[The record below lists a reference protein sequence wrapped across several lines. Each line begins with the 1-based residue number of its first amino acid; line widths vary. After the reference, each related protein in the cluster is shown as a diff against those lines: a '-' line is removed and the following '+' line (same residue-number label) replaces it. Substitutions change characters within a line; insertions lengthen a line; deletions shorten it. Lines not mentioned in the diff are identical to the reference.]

1 MGRTGNLRE
10 EEEKVGLFRR
20 KEKPEE
26 RADPGREVDASDSLL
41 RALISGTD
49 VDKTILL
56 QIPAVRGCLE
66 KIAGTVCRL
75 PIKLYRKVDGKV
87 EEITEDARLR
97 LLNKE
102 TGDTLNAD
110 EFWRAM
116 LEDYYLGR
124 GAYAYIRKNGIG
136 EYEGLHYVEEEK
148 VSVLK
153 NYDQILKSYSIMV
166 MGKTYHPFEFL
177 KLHRRTKDGAEGIPL
192 WQDNPL
198 IFSVAY
204 NSFVFEEKL
213 VKKGGNK
220 RGFIEAEDRLD
231 KGAIESIKRA
241 WNNLYSNNTDNV
253 VVLNKGAKFKESSNT
268 SVEMQLNENKE
279 SNAKD
284 ICGMFGFS
292 SRILYGEATEEDRK
306 EYINAVMSLL
316 NVIETALDKDLLTEK
331 EKESFYFAFDT
342 KELTR
347 GSLKERYEAYALGLT
362 NNFLQIDEVRAKEDM
377 EPLGFKWVRIG
388 LNDVLLDVEKGIVYT
403 PNMNAV
409 ADLNNP
415 KGGEGNE
422 D

>member
-1 MGRTGNLRE
+1 M
-10 EEEKVGLFRR
+10 GLFRR

-153 NYDQILKSYSIMV
+153 NYDPILKSYSIMV

-292 SRILYGEATEEDRK
+292 SRILYGEATQEDRK
-306 EYINAVMSLL
+306 EYINAIMSLL
-316 NVIETALDKDLLTEK
+316 NVIETALDKDLLTER

-362 NNFLQIDEVRAKEDM
+362 NNFLQIDKVRAKEDM

-388 LNDVLLDVEKGIVYT
+388 LNDVLLDVEKGIIYT

-422 D
+422 G

>member
-1 MGRTGNLRE
+1 M
-10 EEEKVGLFRR
+10 GLFRR

-153 NYDQILKSYSIMV
+153 NYDPILKSYSIMV

-220 RGFIEAEDRLD
+220 RGFIEAEDKLD
-231 KGAIESIKRA
+231 KGAIESIKSA

-268 SVEMQLNENKE
+268 SVEMQLNENKA
-279 SNAKD
+279 SNARD

-316 NVIETALDKDLLTEK
+316 NVIETALDKDLLTER

-388 LNDVLLDVEKGIVYT
+388 LNDVLLDVEKGIIYT

-422 D
+422 G

>member
-1 MGRTGNLRE
+1 M
-10 EEEKVGLFRR
+10 GLFRR

-56 QIPAVRGCLE
+56 QIPTVRGCLE

-110 EFWRAM
+110 EFWRTM

-153 NYDQILKSYSIMV
+153 NYDPILKSYSIMV

-388 LNDVLLDVEKGIVYT
+388 LNDVLLDVEKGIIYT

-422 D
+422 G

>member
-1 MGRTGNLRE
+1 M
-10 EEEKVGLFRR
+10 GLFRR

-124 GAYAYIRKNGIG
+124 GAYAYIKKNARG

-153 NYDQILKSYSIMV
+153 NYDPILKSYSIMV
-166 MGKTYHPFEFL
+166 MGKRYHPFEFL
-177 KLHRRTKDGAEGIPL
+177 KLHRRTKDGSEGIPL

-220 RGFIEAEDRLD
+220 RGFIEAEDKLD

-268 SVEMQLNENKE
+268 SVEMQLNENKA

-388 LNDVLLDVEKGIVYT
+388 LNDVLLDVEKGIIYT

>member
-1 MGRTGNLRE
+1 M
-10 EEEKVGLFRR
+10 GLFRR

-49 VDKTILL
+49 EDKTILL

-153 NYDQILKSYSIMV
+153 NYDPILKSYSIMV

-220 RGFIEAEDRLD
+220 RGFIEAEDKLD
-231 KGAIESIKRA
+231 KGAIESIKSA

-268 SVEMQLNENKE
+268 SVEMQLNENKA
-279 SNAKD
+279 SNARD

-316 NVIETALDKDLLTEK
+316 NVIETALDKDLLTER

-388 LNDVLLDVEKGIVYT
+388 LNDVLLDVEKGIIYT

-422 D
+422 G

>member
-1 MGRTGNLRE
+1 M
-10 EEEKVGLFRR
+10 GLFRR

-153 NYDQILKSYSIMV
+153 NYDPILKSYSIMV

-177 KLHRRTKDGAEGIPL
+177 KLHRRTKYGAEGIPL

-292 SRILYGEATEEDRK
+292 SRILYGEATQEERK
-306 EYINAVMSLL
+306 EYINAIMSLL
-316 NVIETALDKDLLTEK
+316 NVIETALDKDLLTER

-388 LNDVLLDVEKGIVYT
+388 LNDVLLDVEKGIIYT

-422 D
+422 G

>member
-1 MGRTGNLRE
+1 M
-10 EEEKVGLFRR
+10 GLFRR

-153 NYDQILKSYSIMV
+153 NYDPILKSYSIMV

-268 SVEMQLNENKE
+268 SVEMQLNENKA

-316 NVIETALDKDLLTEK
+316 NVIETALDKDLLTER

-388 LNDVLLDVEKGIVYT
+388 LNDVLLDVEKGIIYT

-422 D
+422 G

>member
-1 MGRTGNLRE
+1 M
-10 EEEKVGLFRR
+10 GLFRR

-124 GAYAYIRKNGIG
+124 GAYAYIKKNARG

-153 NYDQILKSYSIMV
+153 NYDPILKSYSIMV
-166 MGKTYHPFEFL
+166 MGKRYHPFEFL

>member
-1 MGRTGNLRE
+1 M
-10 EEEKVGLFRR
+10 GLFRR

-124 GAYAYIRKNGIG
+124 GAYAYIKKNARG

-153 NYDQILKSYSIMV
+153 NYDPILKSYSIMV
-166 MGKTYHPFEFL
+166 MGKRYHPFEFL
-177 KLHRRTKDGAEGIPL
+177 KLHRRTKDGSEGIPL

-220 RGFIEAEDRLD
+220 RGFIEAEDKLD

-316 NVIETALDKDLLTEK
+316 NVIETALDKDLLTER

-388 LNDVLLDVEKGIVYT
+388 LNDVLLDVEKGIIYT

-422 D
+422 G

>member
-1 MGRTGNLRE
+1 M
-10 EEEKVGLFRR
+10 GLFRR

-153 NYDQILKSYSIMV
+153 NYDPILKSYSIMV

-292 SRILYGEATEEDRK
+292 SRILYGEATQEDRK
-306 EYINAVMSLL
+306 EYINAIMSLL
-316 NVIETALDKDLLTEK
+316 NVIETALDKDLLTER
-331 EKESFYFAFDT
+331 EKESFYFDFDT

-388 LNDVLLDVEKGIVYT
+388 LNDVLLDVEKGIIYT

-422 D
+422 G

>member
-1 MGRTGNLRE
+1 M
-10 EEEKVGLFRR
+10 GLFRR

-153 NYDQILKSYSIMV
+153 NYDPILKSYSIMV

-331 EKESFYFAFDT
+331 EKESFYFAVDT

-388 LNDVLLDVEKGIVYT
+388 LNDVLLDVEKGIIYT

-422 D
+422 G

>member
-1 MGRTGNLRE
+1 M
-10 EEEKVGLFRR
+10 GLFRR

-110 EFWRAM
+110 EFWRTM

-153 NYDQILKSYSIMV
+153 NYDPILKSYSIMV

-177 KLHRRTKDGAEGIPL
+177 KLHRRSMDGAEGIPL

-292 SRILYGEATEEDRK
+292 SRILYGEATQEDRK
-306 EYINAVMSLL
+306 EYINAIMSLL
-316 NVIETALDKDLLTEK
+316 NVIETALDKDLLTER

-388 LNDVLLDVEKGIVYT
+388 LNDVLLDVEKGIIYT

-422 D
+422 G

>member
-1 MGRTGNLRE
+1 M
-10 EEEKVGLFRR
+10 GLFRR

-124 GAYAYIRKNGIG
+124 GAYAYIKKNARG

-153 NYDQILKSYSIMV
+153 NYDPILKSYSIMV
-166 MGKTYHPFEFL
+166 MGKRYHPFEFL

-220 RGFIEAEDRLD
+220 RGFIEAEDKLD

-388 LNDVLLDVEKGIVYT
+388 LNDVLLDVEKGIIYT

-422 D
+422 G

>member
-1 MGRTGNLRE
+1 M
-10 EEEKVGLFRR
+10 GLFRR

-136 EYEGLHYVEEEK
+136 EYEGLHYVKEEK

-153 NYDQILKSYSIMV
+153 NYDPMLKSYSIMV

-292 SRILYGEATEEDRK
+292 CRILYGEATEEDRK

>member
-1 MGRTGNLRE
+1 M
-10 EEEKVGLFRR
+10 GLFRR

-116 LEDYYLGR
+116 LEDYYLGK

>member
-1 MGRTGNLRE
+1 MGFF
-10 EEEKVGLFRR
+10 EKLWKRR
-20 KEKPEE
+20 KVEE
-26 RADPGREVDASDSLL
+26 RADTEIEAGASDSLL
-41 RALISGTD
+41 TALFNGTN
-49 VDKTILL
+49 VDKTILM
-56 QIPAVRGCLE
+56 QIPAVRACLE

-75 PIKLYRKVDGKV
+75 PIKLYRKVDGKA

-97 LLNKE
+97 MLNKE

-116 LEDYYLGR
+116 LEDYYLGK

-153 NYDQILKSYSIMV
+153 NYDPILKSYSIMD

>member
-1 MGRTGNLRE
+1 M
-10 EEEKVGLFRR
+10 GLFRR

-153 NYDQILKSYSIMV
+153 NYDPILKSYSIMV

-422 D
+422 G

>member
-1 MGRTGNLRE
+1 MAFFWNRN
-10 EEEKVGLFRR
+10 KA
-20 KEKPEE
+20 EE
-26 RADPGREVDASDSLL
+26 RTNAETGVGVSDSLL
-41 RALISGTD
+41 TALLNGTD
-49 VDKTILL
+49 VDKTILM
-56 QIPAVRGCLE
+56 QIPAVRACLE

-97 LLNKE
+97 MLNKE

-116 LEDYYLGR
+116 LEDYYLGK

-153 NYDQILKSYSIMV
+153 NYDPILKSYSIMV
-166 MGKTYHPFEFL
+166 MGKRYHPFEFL
-177 KLHRRTKDGAEGIPL
+177 KLHRRTKDGSEGIPL

-220 RGFIEAEDRLD
+220 RGFIEAEDKLD

-268 SVEMQLNENKE
+268 SVEMQLNENKA

>member
-1 MGRTGNLRE
+1 M
-10 EEEKVGLFRR
+10 GLFRR

-153 NYDQILKSYSIMV
+153 NYDPILKSYSIMV

-292 SRILYGEATEEDRK
+292 SRILYGEATQEDRK
-306 EYINAVMSLL
+306 EYINAIMSLL
-316 NVIETALDKDLLTEK
+316 NVIETALDKDLLTER

-388 LNDVLLDVEKGIVYT
+388 LNDVLLDVEKESST
-403 PNMNAV
+403 H
-409 ADLNNP
+409 LT
-415 KGGEGNE
+415 
-422 D
+422 

>member
-1 MGRTGNLRE
+1 MGFF
-10 EEEKVGLFRR
+10 EKLWKRR
-20 KEKPEE
+20 KVEE
-26 RADPGREVDASDSLL
+26 RADTEIEAGASDSLL
-41 RALISGTD
+41 TALFNGTD
-49 VDKTILL
+49 VDKTILM
-56 QIPAVRGCLE
+56 QIPAVRACLE

-97 LLNKE
+97 MLNKE

-116 LEDYYLGR
+116 LEDYYLGK

-153 NYDQILKSYSIMV
+153 NYDPILKSYSIMV

-177 KLHRRTKDGAEGIPL
+177 KIHRRTKDGAESVPL
-192 WQDNPL
+192 WKDNPL

-220 RGFIEAEDRLD
+220 RGFIEAEDKLD

-268 SVEMQLNENKE
+268 SVEMQLNENKA

-316 NVIETALDKDLLTEK
+316 NVIETALDKDLLTER

-388 LNDVLLDVEKGIVYT
+388 LNDVLLDVEKGIIYT

-422 D
+422 G

>member
-1 MGRTGNLRE
+1 M
-10 EEEKVGLFRR
+10 GLFRR

-153 NYDQILKSYSIMV
+153 NYDPILKSYSIMV

-231 KGAIESIKRA
+231 KGAIESIKSA

-316 NVIETALDKDLLTEK
+316 NVIETALDKDLLTER

>member
-1 MGRTGNLRE
+1 M
-10 EEEKVGLFRR
+10 GLFRR

-75 PIKLYRKVDGKV
+75 SIKLYRKVDGKV

-153 NYDQILKSYSIMV
+153 NYDPILKSYSIMV

-292 SRILYGEATEEDRK
+292 SRILYGEATQEDRK
-306 EYINAVMSLL
+306 EYINAIMSLL
-316 NVIETALDKDLLTEK
+316 NVIETALDKDLLTER

-388 LNDVLLDVEKGIVYT
+388 LNDVLLDVEKGIIYT

-422 D
+422 G

>member
-1 MGRTGNLRE
+1 M
-10 EEEKVGLFRR
+10 
-20 KEKPEE
+20 
-26 RADPGREVDASDSLL
+26 
-41 RALISGTD
+41 
-49 VDKTILL
+49 
-56 QIPAVRGCLE
+56 
-66 KIAGTVCRL
+66 
-75 PIKLYRKVDGKV
+75 
-87 EEITEDARLR
+87 
-97 LLNKE
+97 
-102 TGDTLNAD
+102 
-110 EFWRAM
+110 
-116 LEDYYLGR
+116 
-124 GAYAYIRKNGIG
+124 
-136 EYEGLHYVEEEK
+136 EEEK

-153 NYDQILKSYSIMV
+153 NYDPILKSYSIMV

>member
-1 MGRTGNLRE
+1 M
-10 EEEKVGLFRR
+10 
-20 KEKPEE
+20 
-26 RADPGREVDASDSLL
+26 
-41 RALISGTD
+41 
-49 VDKTILL
+49 
-56 QIPAVRGCLE
+56 E

-110 EFWRAM
+110 EFWRTM

-153 NYDQILKSYSIMV
+153 NYDPILKSYSIMV

-292 SRILYGEATEEDRK
+292 SRILYGEATQEDRK
-306 EYINAVMSLL
+306 EYINAIMSLL
-316 NVIETALDKDLLTEK
+316 NVIETALDKDLLTER

-388 LNDVLLDVEKGIVYT
+388 LNDVLLDVEKGIIYT

-422 D
+422 G

>member
-1 MGRTGNLRE
+1 
-10 EEEKVGLFRR
+10 
-20 KEKPEE
+20 
-26 RADPGREVDASDSLL
+26 
-41 RALISGTD
+41 
-49 VDKTILL
+49 
-56 QIPAVRGCLE
+56 
-66 KIAGTVCRL
+66 
-75 PIKLYRKVDGKV
+75 
-87 EEITEDARLR
+87 
-97 LLNKE
+97 
-102 TGDTLNAD
+102 
-110 EFWRAM
+110 
-116 LEDYYLGR
+116 
-124 GAYAYIRKNGIG
+124 
-136 EYEGLHYVEEEK
+136 
-148 VSVLK
+148 
-153 NYDQILKSYSIMV
+153 MV

-177 KLHRRTKDGAEGIPL
+177 KIHRRTKDGAESVPL
-192 WQDNPL
+192 WKDNPL

-220 RGFIEAEDRLD
+220 RGFIEAEDKLD

>member
-1 MGRTGNLRE
+1 M
-10 EEEKVGLFRR
+10 GLFRR

-26 RADPGREVDASDSLL
+26 RADQGREVDASDSLL

-124 GAYAYIRKNGIG
+124 GAYAYIKKNARG

-153 NYDQILKSYSIMV
+153 NYDPILKSYSIMV
-166 MGKTYHPFEFL
+166 MGKRYHPFEFL
-177 KLHRRTKDGAEGIPL
+177 KLHRRTKDGSEGIPL

-220 RGFIEAEDRLD
+220 RGFIEAEDKLD

-422 D
+422 G

>member
-1 MGRTGNLRE
+1 M
-10 EEEKVGLFRR
+10 GLFRR
-20 KEKPEE
+20 KEKLEE

-124 GAYAYIRKNGIG
+124 GAYAYIKKNARG

-153 NYDQILKSYSIMV
+153 NYDPILKSYSIMV

>member
-1 MGRTGNLRE
+1 MAFFWKKN
-10 EEEKVGLFRR
+10 KA
-20 KEKPEE
+20 EE
-26 RADPGREVDASDSLL
+26 RADAEIGVGASDSLL
-41 RALISGTD
+41 KALLNGTD
-49 VDKTILL
+49 VDKTILM
-56 QIPAVRGCLE
+56 QIPAVRACLE

-97 LLNKE
+97 MLNKE

-124 GAYAYIRKNGIG
+124 GAYAYIRKNARG
-136 EYEGLHYVEEEK
+136 EYEGLYYVEEEK

-153 NYDQILKSYSIMV
+153 NYDPILKSYSIMV
-166 MGKTYHPFEFL
+166 MGKRYHPFEFL
-177 KLHRRTKDGAEGIPL
+177 KLHRRTKDGSEGIPL

-220 RGFIEAEDRLD
+220 RGFIEAEDKLD

-422 D
+422 G

>member
-1 MGRTGNLRE
+1 M
-10 EEEKVGLFRR
+10 GLFRR
-20 KEKPEE
+20 KEKPKE

>member
-1 MGRTGNLRE
+1 MGFF
-10 EEEKVGLFRR
+10 EKLWKRR
-20 KEKPEE
+20 KVEE
-26 RADPGREVDASDSLL
+26 RADTEIEAGASDSLL
-41 RALISGTD
+41 TALFNGTD
-49 VDKTILL
+49 VDKTILM
-56 QIPAVRGCLE
+56 QIPAVRACLE

-97 LLNKE
+97 MLNKE

-116 LEDYYLGR
+116 LEDYYLGK

-153 NYDQILKSYSIMV
+153 NYDPILKSYSIRV

-177 KLHRRTKDGAEGIPL
+177 KIHRRTKDGAESVPL
-192 WQDNPL
+192 WKENPL

-220 RGFIEAEDRLD
+220 RGFIEAEDKLD

-268 SVEMQLNENKE
+268 SVEMQLNENKA

-347 GSLKERYEAYALGLT
+347 GSLKERYEAY
-362 NNFLQIDEVRAKEDM
+362 D
-377 EPLGFKWVRIG
+377 
-388 LNDVLLDVEKGIVYT
+388 
-403 PNMNAV
+403 
-409 ADLNNP
+409 
-415 KGGEGNE
+415 
-422 D
+422 

>member
-1 MGRTGNLRE
+1 M
-10 EEEKVGLFRR
+10 GLFRR

-124 GAYAYIRKNGIG
+124 GVYAYIKKNARG

-153 NYDQILKSYSIMV
+153 NYDPILKSYSIMV
-166 MGKTYHPFEFL
+166 MGKRYHPFEFL
-177 KLHRRTKDGAEGIPL
+177 KLHRRTKDGSEGIPL

-316 NVIETALDKDLLTEK
+316 NVIETALDKDLLTER

>member
-1 MGRTGNLRE
+1 M
-10 EEEKVGLFRR
+10 GLFRR

-124 GAYAYIRKNGIG
+124 GAYAYIKKNARG

-153 NYDQILKSYSIMV
+153 NYDPILKSYSIMV
-166 MGKTYHPFEFL
+166 MGKRYHPFEFL
-177 KLHRRTKDGAEGIPL
+177 KLHRRTKDGSEGIPL

-220 RGFIEAEDRLD
+220 RGFIEAEDKLD

-422 D
+422 G

>member
-1 MGRTGNLRE
+1 MAFFW
-10 EEEKVGLFRR
+10 K
-20 KEKPEE
+20 KKKAEE
-26 RADPGREVDASDSLL
+26 RADAEIGVGASDSLL
-41 RALISGTD
+41 TALLNGTD
-49 VDKTILL
+49 VDKTILM
-56 QIPAVRGCLE
+56 QIPAVRACLE

-97 LLNKE
+97 MLNKE

-116 LEDYYLGR
+116 LEDYYLGK

-153 NYDQILKSYSIMV
+153 NYDPILKSYSIMV
-166 MGKTYHPFEFL
+166 MGKRYHPFEFL
-177 KLHRRTKDGAEGIPL
+177 KLHRRTKDGSEGIPL

-220 RGFIEAEDRLD
+220 RGFIEAEDKLD
-231 KGAIESIKRA
+231 KGAIASIKRA
-241 WNNLYSNNTDNV
+241 WNNLYSNDTDNV

-268 SVEMQLNENKE
+268 SVEMQLNENKA

-316 NVIETALDKDLLTEK
+316 NVIETALDKDLLTER

>member
-1 MGRTGNLRE
+1 MAFFWNRN
-10 EEEKVGLFRR
+10 KA
-20 KEKPEE
+20 EE
-26 RADPGREVDASDSLL
+26 RTNAETGVGVSDSLL
-41 RALISGTD
+41 TALLNGTD
-49 VDKTILL
+49 VDKTILM
-56 QIPAVRGCLE
+56 QIPAVRACLE

-97 LLNKE
+97 MLNKE

-116 LEDYYLGR
+116 LEDYYLGK

-153 NYDQILKSYSIMV
+153 NYDPILKSYSIMV
-166 MGKTYHPFEFL
+166 MGKRYHPFEFL
-177 KLHRRTKDGAEGIPL
+177 KIHRRTKDGAEGVPL

-220 RGFIEAEDRLD
+220 RGFIEAEDKLD
-231 KGAIESIKRA
+231 KGAIEAIKKA
-241 WNNLYSNNTDNV
+241 WRNIYSNNTDNV

-268 SVEMQLNENKE
+268 SVEMQLNENKA

-388 LNDVLLDVEKGIVYT
+388 LNDVLLDVEKGIIYT

>member
-1 MGRTGNLRE
+1 M
-10 EEEKVGLFRR
+10 GLFRR

-102 TGDTLNAD
+102 TGDT
-110 EFWRAM
+110 

>member
-1 MGRTGNLRE
+1 MGFF
-10 EEEKVGLFRR
+10 EKLWKRR
-20 KEKPEE
+20 KVEE
-26 RADPGREVDASDSLL
+26 RADTEIEAGASDSLL
-41 RALISGTD
+41 TALFNGTD
-49 VDKTILL
+49 VDKTILM
-56 QIPAVRGCLE
+56 QIPAVRACLE

-97 LLNKE
+97 MLNKE

-116 LEDYYLGR
+116 LEDYYLGK

-153 NYDQILKSYSIMV
+153 NYDPILKSYSIMV

-177 KLHRRTKDGAEGIPL
+177 KIHRRTKDGAESVPL
-192 WQDNPL
+192 WKDNQL

-220 RGFIEAEDRLD
+220 RGFIEAEDKLD

>member
-1 MGRTGNLRE
+1 M
-10 EEEKVGLFRR
+10 GLFRR

-153 NYDQILKSYSIMV
+153 NYDPILKSYSIMV

-220 RGFIEAEDRLD
+220 RGFIEAEDKLD

-268 SVEMQLNENKE
+268 SVEMQLNENKA

-316 NVIETALDKDLLTEK
+316 NVIETALDKDLLTER

-347 GSLKERYEAYALGLT
+347 GSLKERYEAYALGLA

-422 D
+422 G